1 MTCRCGCGG
10 PVLAKDCAEPC
21 YHRWRRAGFPASGP
35 PPPVTHEERTARST
49 ATLRERAAE
58 RVAERR
64 ECYAMARAI
73 GLSVEQAAADTGIS
87 VRTAREKYEP
97 AYRRRLRAAA

>member
-1 MTCRCGCGG
+1 
-10 PVLAKDCAEPC
+10 
-21 YHRWRRAGFPASGP
+21 
-35 PPPVTHEERTARST
+35 
-49 ATLRERAAE
+49 
-58 RVAERR
+58 
-64 ECYAMARAI
+64 MARAI